1 MTYTKSPG
9 QKDVYVEPQFFC
21 ENIPLIQHLE
31 ALQKNPNIKQAI
43 GVSFGH
49 LTTWI
54 IKFNYA
60 LSV

>member
-31 ALQKNPNIKQAI
+31 ALQKIPI
-43 GVSFGH
+43 
-49 LTTWI
+49 
-54 IKFNYA
+54 
-60 LSV
+60 